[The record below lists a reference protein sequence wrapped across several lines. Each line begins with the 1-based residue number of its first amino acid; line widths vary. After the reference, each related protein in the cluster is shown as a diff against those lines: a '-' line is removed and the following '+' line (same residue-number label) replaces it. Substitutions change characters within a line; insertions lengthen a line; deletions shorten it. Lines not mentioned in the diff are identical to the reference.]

1 MEEGK
6 GGESEEGRGPREE
19 FVKLLKKAVFNASKI
34 CLVEI
39 EMRIVG
45 GTKRNRS
52 RGADTEC

>member
-1 MEEGK
+1 MEEGN

-19 FVKLLKKAVFNASKI
+19 FVKLLKKAVFNASGI

-52 RGADTEC
+52 RGG

>member
-19 FVKLLKKAVFNASKI
+19 FVKLLKKKDVFNASRI

-52 RGADTEC
+52 RGG